1 LMQKKGKGP
10 MESSKIT
17 VHLPEELNRLLT
29 SFSND
34 IGCSKA
40 NLIYKII
47 SAYFADM
54 KNVEICFSTR
64 LDSSDRNSILTN
76 FKRKIGHLV

>member
-1 LMQKKGKGP
+1 MD
-10 MESSKIT
+10 SSKIT

-29 SFSND
+29 TYSND

-40 NLIYKII
+40 RLIHKII

-54 KNVEICFSTR
+54 KNVEISFSPK
-64 LDSSDRNSILTN
+64 LDSSDRNSILNN
-76 FKRKIGHLV
+76 FKRKIVHLV